1 MAQVDEEDLLRSV
14 AIQNACSILLARQRA
29 EQELIEA
36 KEALELKTQ
45 ALAHSLALV
54 RATLEC
60 ATDGIVMLDE
70 GGKVTGFNENFLKM
84 WGIPREAMSAVDH
97 LQLLEMSCHR
107 FRDPGQFLAR
117 IEDISAASLPEGFD
131 LLALAD
137 GSMVEQYSR
146 IQFVDERNVGR
157 VWSFRDVT
165 ERKRAEEERKQLL
178 EREQFARAEAERAS
192 RMKDDFLANLS
203 HELRTPLNAIVGWT
217 QVLRRRAMDDAE
229 IRQGLETIER
239 NARVQAQLIEDLLD
253 MSRITSGKVRLDVQ
267 PVHPVSFIEAAVEA
281 VRPAADARGIR
292 LEKILDPA
300 AGPISGDPQR
310 LQQVIWNLLSNAIKF
325 TPKDGKVQVLL
336 ERVNSQVEISVADTG
351 IGITPAF
358 LAHAFERFRQ
368 ADASSARRHGGLGLG
383 LSIVKQLV
391 ELHGGTVRV
400 KSLGEGAGTVFTV
413 QLPVTAVQRMPDNGD
428 RLHPHTS
435 KSLSSDFKISDLSG
449 IKVLVVDDEA
459 DARDLFQRVLADC
472 GAEVLTV
479 ATAGEALLVVERER
493 PHLLMSD
500 IGMPDID
507 GFELLRRVRA
517 LGQARG
523 GKLPAIALTAFARS
537 EDRTRALRAGFLV
550 HLSKPVEPSE
560 LVATV
565 AAVAGRTGEPESE

>member
-1 MAQVDEEDLLRSV
+1 MGQGDEEDPLRSV
-14 AIQNACSILLARQRA
+14 ATQNARGSLLARQRA

-36 KEALELKTQ
+36 KEALELRTQ
-45 ALAHSLALV
+45 ELAHSLALV

-60 ATDGIVMLDE
+60 ATDGIVVVDE

-84 WGIPREAMSAVDH
+84 WGIPREAISAVDH
-97 LQLLEMSCHR
+97 RKLLEMSSHR

-117 IEDISAASLPEGFD
+117 NEDISAASLPEGFD
-131 LLALAD
+131 LLELAD

-267 PVHPVSFIEAAVEA
+267 PVDPVSFIEAAVEA
-281 VRPAADARGIR
+281 VRPAADARSIR

-325 TPKDGKVQVLL
+325 TPRDGKVQVLL
-336 ERVNSQVEISVADTG
+336 ERVHSQVEISVADTG

-413 QLPVTAVQRMPDNGD
+413 QLPVTALHRRPDNGE
-428 RLHPHTS
+428 RPHPHTS
-435 KSLSSDFKISDLSG
+435 KTLSADFKISDLSG
-449 IKVLVVDDEA
+449 VKVLVVDDEA
-459 DARDLFQRVLADC
+459 DARDLFKRVLADC
-472 GAEVLTV
+472 GAQVLTV
-479 ATAGEALLVVERER
+479 ATAGEALVVVERER
-493 PHLLMSD
+493 PDVLMSD
-500 IGMPDID
+500 IGMPDVD

-517 LGQARG
+517 LGPARG

-550 HLSKPVEPSE
+550 HVAKPVEPSE

-565 AAVAGRTGEPESE
+565 AAVAGRTGEPGNE